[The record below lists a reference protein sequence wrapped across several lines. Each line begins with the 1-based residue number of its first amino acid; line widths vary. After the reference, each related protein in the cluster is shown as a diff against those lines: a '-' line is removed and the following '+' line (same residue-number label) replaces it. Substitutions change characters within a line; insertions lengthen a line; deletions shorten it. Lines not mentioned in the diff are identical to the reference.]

1 MEAGLCACGCGQP
14 APIASQSS
22 TRNGWKAGQPKRYI
36 NGHNRR
42 KSPVPYVVD
51 LETGCWV
58 WQGSVQSKGYG
69 MTQVGKER
77 RLAHRAYY
85 ETHVGSI
92 PPDLQID
99 HKCGNKLCVNPHHLE
114 PVTGAENV
122 RRGRHVRLT
131 KADVE
136 LIRSS
141 PLSGRKLA
149 KQLGVSH
156 ETVNGVRR
164 GLYWKD

>member
-1 MEAGLCACGCGQP
+1 
-14 APIASQSS
+14 
-22 TRNGWKAGQPKRYI
+22 
-36 NGHNRR
+36 
-42 KSPVPYVVD
+42 
-51 LETGCWV
+51 
-58 WQGSVQSKGYG
+58 

-85 ETHVGSI
+85 ETHVGPI
-92 PPDLQID
+92 PQGLQID

-122 RRGRHVRLT
+122 RRGKHVRLT
-131 KADVE
+131 QADIE